1 LKGSAASDQ
10 TLDFGLKCHGDDV
23 NHWRIQPLFRF
34 LFCCLLLANAFAQN
48 APNVSPKAASNSAV
62 SKQDVLWQKLESS
75 INDVDHNLD
84 GVLGVA
90 ILDLTSGK
98 KFALHGEEVFPQASS
113 IKIAVLAEL
122 YRQAQVGKLKLTE
135 MYTVQASD
143 LVPDSSIM
151 GGLTPGVTRITL
163 RDLATM
169 MIAVSDNSATNVLID
184 RIGME
189 NVNMLLDSL
198 GLVHTRLRRKMMDLK
213 AASEGRENI
222 STPTEMMTLL
232 EDLYRGKVLNKAMT
246 DDFFNMLST
255 QKHGFL
261 TRDLPE
267 GLKIAN
273 KPGELEGVRND
284 SGVVFVEN
292 RPYVICV
299 MTTYLRRER
308 DGEEVIGNISAA
320 AYRMFDRLARASE
333 YGRVVSPANGK

>member
-1 LKGSAASDQ
+1 MRWEEDLLRSFVVIVLLVGIAAGQ
-10 TLDFGLKCHGDDV
+10 TGV
-23 NHWRIQPLFRF
+23 
-34 LFCCLLLANAFAQN
+34 
-48 APNVSPKAASNSAV
+48 
-62 SKQDVLWQKLESS
+62 KQEVLWQKLESS

-90 ILDLTSGK
+90 VLDLSSGK
-98 KFALHGEEVFPQASS
+98 KFVLRGDEVFPQASS
-113 IKIAVLAEL
+113 IKTAVLAEL
-122 YRQAQVGKLKLTE
+122 YLQTQVGKLKLTDL
-135 MYTVQASD
+135 YTVQAAD

-184 RIGME
+184 RVGME
-189 NVNMLLDSL
+189 NVNALMDSL

-222 STPTEMMTLL
+222 STPAEMMTLL
-232 EDLYRGKVLNKAMT
+232 EDLYRGKVLNRAMT
-246 DDFFNMLST
+246 DDFFTTLST

-261 TRDLPE
+261 SRDLPE

-308 DGEEVIGNISAA
+308 DGEEAIGNISTA